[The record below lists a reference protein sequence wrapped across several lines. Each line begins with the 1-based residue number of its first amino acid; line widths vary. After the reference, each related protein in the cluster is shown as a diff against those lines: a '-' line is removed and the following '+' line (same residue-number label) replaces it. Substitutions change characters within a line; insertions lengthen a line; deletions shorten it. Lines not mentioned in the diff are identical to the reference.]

1 MQGVALG
8 YRRKVGCGTSSHHG
22 RGCLS
27 DSLGGGRAFQAG
39 WGGVEPEMYHVTGGK
54 AEAEDLSGGQAE
66 YKFGAPFYLTCACML
81 SCFSRV

>member
-8 YRRKVGCGTSSHHG
+8 YRRKVGCGTSSHQG

-27 DSLGGGRAFQAG
+27 NSMGGGRAIQAG
-39 WGGVEPEMYHVTGGK
+39 WGGVEPGMYHVTGGK
-54 AEAEDLSGGQAE
+54 AEAGDLSGGQAE

-81 SCFSRV
+81 SRFSHV